1 MVRECIRYRFTIRK
15 EGRERDSHMYAW
27 YQTPDEAARA
37 ARLYNNSD
45 LGTTIETIEVLGRN
59 GQPITRASMETWP
72 RLEWE
77 EA

>member
-27 YQTPDEAARA
+27 YPTPDEAARA

-45 LGTTIETIEVLGRN
+45 LGTTIETIEMLGR
-59 GQPITRASMETWP
+59 GTTAIARASMDTWP
-72 RLEWE
+72 RLDWD